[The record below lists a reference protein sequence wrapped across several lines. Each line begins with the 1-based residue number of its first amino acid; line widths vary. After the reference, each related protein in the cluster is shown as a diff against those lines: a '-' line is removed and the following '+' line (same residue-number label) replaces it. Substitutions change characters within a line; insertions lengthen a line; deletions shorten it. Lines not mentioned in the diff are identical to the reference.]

1 MSMDDASRKARRLIE
16 ATPHLT
22 LATADASGKP
32 WSCPVYFA
40 HDQAFTL
47 YWVSFRRAVHSANI
61 RVRPQVGISILGEP
75 PDHEDDGVY
84 FDAVA
89 TELHDPAEVER
100 AIEVR
105 RSRPQDRKF
114 AVTGPGDVLG
124 EAAWRIY
131 RAIPV
136 AVYKYDD
143 AAGIVHGQ
151 HVDVRVKVT
160 LEPSG

>member
-1 MSMDDASRKARRLIE
+1 MDDASRKARRLIE

-47 YWVSFRRAVHSANI
+47 YWVSFRQAVHSANI

>member
-1 MSMDDASRKARRLIE
+1 MAMDNASRKARQLI
-16 ATPHLT
+16 ADTMHLT

-47 YWVSFRRAVHSANI
+47 YWVSYKRTVHSANI

-75 PDHEDDGVY
+75 PAHEGEGVY
-84 FDAVA
+84 LDAVA
-89 TELHDPAEVER
+89 SELHDLTAVER

-105 RSRPQDRKF
+105 RSRPQDSKF
-114 AVTGPGDVLG
+114 AVTSPEDVLG

-131 RAIPV
+131 RAVPV
-136 AVYKYDD
+136 AVYRYHD
-143 AAGIVHGQ
+143 AAKIVHGE

-160 LEPSG
+160 L

>member
-1 MSMDDASRKARRLIE
+1 MDDASKARRLIE

-22 LATADASGKP
+22 LATADASGQP
-32 WSCPVYFA
+32 WSSPVYFA
-40 HDQAFTL
+40 YDPAFTL
-47 YWVSFRRAVHSANI
+47 FWVSFRQTVHSANI

-75 PDHEDDGVY
+75 PDHEGEGVY
-84 FDAVA
+84 FNAVA
-89 TELHDPAEVER
+89 TELQDLNQVEH

-124 EAAWRIY
+124 DAAWRMY
-131 RAIPV
+131 QAVPV
-136 AVYKYDD
+136 AVYRYHD
-143 AAGIVHGQ
+143 AAEIVHGQ

-160 LEPSG
+160 LTPGG